1 MPNEGEGLATFDVG
15 VLAST
20 AATSPLTGT
29 LDVPDAITVTST
41 ESTGILER
49 VGVLE
54 FATCRPLDAVLE
66 FATCRPLDTLVDLFR
81 RDGIVR
87 WVE

>member
-1 MPNEGEGLATFDVG
+1 MPNEGEQLVTFDAG

-29 LDVPDAITVTST
+29 LDVPDGFMATPT

-54 FATCRPLDAVLE
+54 LCGIIETLMFKARQTSERLIGLAVQQR
-66 FATCRPLDTLVDLFR
+66 AAKCS
-81 RDGIVR
+81 
-87 WVE
+87 

>member
-1 MPNEGEGLATFDVG
+1 MPDEGEGLATFDAG

-29 LDVPDAITVTST
+29 LDVPDGFTATPT

-54 FATCRPLDAVLE
+54 FATCRPLDA
-66 FATCRPLDTLVDLFR
+66 LVDLFR

>member
-1 MPNEGEGLATFDVG
+1 MPNEGEQLVTFDAG

-29 LDVPDAITVTST
+29 LDVPDGFMATPT

-54 FATCRPLDAVLE
+54 FVTCRPLDA
-66 FATCRPLDTLVDLFR
+66 LVALFR
-81 RDGIVR
+81 RDGMIR